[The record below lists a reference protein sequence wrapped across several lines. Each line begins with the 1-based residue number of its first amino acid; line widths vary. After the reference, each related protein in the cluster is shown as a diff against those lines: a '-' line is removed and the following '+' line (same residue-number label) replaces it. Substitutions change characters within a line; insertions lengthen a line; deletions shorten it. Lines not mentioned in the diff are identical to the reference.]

1 MDSDISF
8 ITNEGEVTLSKRFE
22 RLLKQTKFFD
32 CLVGYFYTSGFHN
45 MYESLKD
52 VSKVRILVGIK
63 TDRET
68 FELIQQSQEK
78 LQKFSTT
85 EVRENFSENTK
96 NEIDVSNKDKE
107 TEEVAKTFI
116 EWIRKEKLE
125 IRAYPSEK
133 IHAKLYVMTFVDDDR
148 DAGRVITGSSNFTE
162 SGLEQNLEFNV
173 ELKNRAAP
181 SVL

>member
-8 ITNEGEVTLSKRFE
+8 ITNEGEITLSKRFE

-68 FELIQQSQEK
+68 FELIQQSPW
-78 LQKFSTT
+78 
-85 EVRENFSENTK
+85 
-96 NEIDVSNKDKE
+96 VSL
-107 TEEVAKTFI
+107 I
-116 EWIRKEKLE
+116 
-125 IRAYPSEK
+125 
-133 IHAKLYVMTFVDDDR
+133 
-148 DAGRVITGSSNFTE
+148 
-162 SGLEQNLEFNV
+162 
-173 ELKNRAAP
+173 
-181 SVL
+181 